1 VCHLSFSYSYT
12 PSKEVLS
19 SWQLTKEHSSSMSSF
34 LRALVIL
41 FGTCLCILVIHL
53 CKYGYGLCM
62 TLMSAKSIIQG
73 QSQTPL
79 QSWLRFN
86 QNPNYSDHLGDIII
100 FTNFQHKNFKKQHKF
115 HSEVRCRD
123 TQVQMDSCLQ
133 IWNIY
138 MNYLTAWSWCECV

>member
-1 VCHLSFSYSYT
+1 M
-12 PSKEVLS
+12 S
-19 SWQLTKEHSSSMSSF
+19 SWQLTKEHGSSMLGF
-34 LRALVIL
+34 LRAQVIL
-41 FGTCLCILVIHL
+41 FGMCLCILVIHL

-62 TLMSAKSIIQG
+62 ILMSAKSIIQG

-79 QSWLRFN
+79 QSWLGFN

-123 TQVQMDSCLQ
+123 IKVQKDSCIQ
-133 IWNIY
+133 FCNNY
-138 MNYLTAWSWCECV
+138 MNYLTALEMAAS